1 MTTGQDEVPLSGG
14 RITQGVVR
22 VSDTVRRPVTA
33 RSPAAAIAARTSLD
47 PEQVLAAAMNWPI
60 ITMMTRR
67 LTRKSPRTSQ
77 WTRKTPAAG

>member
-22 VSDTVRRPVTA
+22 IGDTVRRPVTA
-33 RSPAAAIAARTSLD
+33 RSQAATIAARTSLD
-47 PEQVLAAAMNWPI
+47 PEQVLAAAMNWAL